1 MLPVSGAASP
11 VIIRLIGA
19 LSGLTWRLRF
29 SYDHRNERKLYWP
42 ETAICN
48 QAIVAGRFTIYNL
61 GKAPSMTQQSV
72 SSTVPA
78 QPSVAPSAGTAA
90 PIDSLEYWTTGAR
103 EIRTFRGH
111 SHGVWAVA
119 FSPDGLTLASAGV
132 DRLVRIWDIETGR
145 LLRSLRGHTA
155 DIRAVLFTPDG
166 QALVSGSE
174 DRTIRL
180 WNPKTGEPLKL
191 LFTRYD
197 HNICSL
203 SLSPDGLMLARGSH
217 NKDIKIWEVTTG
229 TELMTLL
236 GKDEYDHHWSVCVAF
251 SPDGRHLASGM
262 DIGKIKI
269 WEVLPSGEEKVLHN
283 GHWKEDEEDS
293 TETRGY
299 FIEDDG
305 GFQKPMDYWIGA
317 MTFTPDAKYLIT
329 GSRDQTIKLFEMP
342 QAIEHRTLKGHGGWV
357 RSLVVTP
364 DGKVLISSGDDNTIR
379 FWDLKSGRC
388 FRTIKSHTGGVRC
401 VTLSSDGLRLA
412 SASWDRTVKLW
423 EGGAEPQE

>member
-1 MLPVSGAASP
+1 
-11 VIIRLIGA
+11 
-19 LSGLTWRLRF
+19 
-29 SYDHRNERKLYWP
+29 
-42 ETAICN
+42 
-48 QAIVAGRFTIYNL
+48 
-61 GKAPSMTQQSV
+61 MTQPSA

-78 QPSVAPSAGTAA
+78 QPSAAATAPTG
-90 PIDSLEYWTTGAR
+90 PIDSLEYWTAGAR
-103 EIRTFRGH
+103 EARTFRGH
-111 SHGVWAVA
+111 SHGVWSVA
-119 FSPDGLTLASAGV
+119 FAPDGLTLASAGV

-145 LLRSLRGHTA
+145 LLRSLRGHTH
-155 DIRAVLFTPDG
+155 DIRAVLYTPDG
-166 QALVSGSE
+166 QSLATGSE

-236 GKDEYDHHWSVCVAF
+236 GKDQYDHHWSVCVAF

-283 GHWKEDEEDS
+283 GHWQETEEDS

-317 MTFTPDAKYLIT
+317 MTFTPDGKYLIT
-329 GSRDQTIKLFEMP
+329 GSRDQTIKIFEMP
-342 QAIEHRTLKGHGGWV
+342 EALEQRTLKGH
-357 RSLVVTP
+357 
-364 DGKVLISSGDDNTIR
+364 
-379 FWDLKSGRC
+379 
-388 FRTIKSHTGGVRC
+388 
-401 VTLSSDGLRLA
+401 
-412 SASWDRTVKLW
+412 
-423 EGGAEPQE
+423 

>member
-1 MLPVSGAASP
+1 MADQTAPPLAPDSPSPTAPAEALPP
-11 VIIRLIGA
+11 
-19 LSGLTWRLRF
+19 LT
-29 SYDHRNERKLYWP
+29 DH
-42 ETAICN
+42 
-48 QAIVAGRFTIYNL
+48 
-61 GKAPSMTQQSV
+61 
-72 SSTVPA
+72 
-78 QPSVAPSAGTAA
+78 
-90 PIDSLEYWTTGAR
+90 LEYWKAGAR
-103 EIRTFRGH
+103 EVNVLRGH

-119 FSPDGLTLASAGV
+119 FAPDGLTMASAGV

-155 DIRAVLFTPDG
+155 DIRAVVYTPDG
-166 QALVSGSE
+166 QTLATASE

-180 WNPKTGEPLKL
+180 WNPNTGESKKL

-197 HNICSL
+197 HNVVSL

-236 GKDEYDHHWSVCVAF
+236 GKDQYDHHWSVCVAF
-251 SPDGRHLASGM
+251 SPDGIHLASGT
-262 DIGKIKI
+262 DIGKIKL

-283 GHWKEDEEDS
+283 GHWVQDEDDT

-317 MTFTPDAKYLIT
+317 MTFTPDAKLLIT
-329 GSRDQTIKLFEMP
+329 GSRDQTIKMFEVP
-342 QAIEHRTLKGHGGWV
+342 QLLEHRVLKGHKGWV
-357 RSLVVTP
+357 RSLLVTP
-364 DGKVLISSGDDNTIR
+364 DNKVLISCSDDNTIR
-379 FWDLKSGRC
+379 FWDLATGRT
-388 FRTIKSHTGGVRC
+388 FRTIKGHTDGIRSI
-401 VTLSSDGLRLA
+401 TLSPDGRRLA

-423 EGGAEPQE
+423 EGGAEPTE

>member
-1 MLPVSGAASP
+1 MTV
-11 VIIRLIGA
+11 
-19 LSGLTWRLRF
+19 
-29 SYDHRNERKLYWP
+29 E
-42 ETAICN
+42 ET
-48 QAIVAGRFTIYNL
+48 
-61 GKAPSMTQQSV
+61 GKVNTMADQ
-72 SSTVPA
+72 
-78 QPSVAPSAGTAA
+78 TAA
-90 PIDSLEYWTTGAR
+90 PTASAPSLPPLPSTSDTQAPVDFLEYWKAGTR
-103 EIRTFRGH
+103 ELNTFRGH
-111 SHGVWAVA
+111 SHGVWSVA
-119 FSPDGLTLASAGV
+119 IAPDGATLASAGV

-145 LLRSLRGHTA
+145 LLRSLRGHTN

-166 QALVSGSE
+166 QTLATGSE

-180 WNPKTGEPLKL
+180 WNPMTGEPLKL

-197 HNICSL
+197 HNVCSL

-236 GKDEYDHHWSVCVAF
+236 GKDQYDHHWSVCVAF
-251 SPDGRHLASGM
+251 SPDGIHLASGT

-269 WEVLPSGEEKVLHN
+269 WEVLPSGEEKILHN
-283 GHWKEDEEDS
+283 GHWRQDEEDT

-329 GSRDQTIKLFEMP
+329 GSRDQTIKMFEMP
-342 QAIEHRTLKGHGGWV
+342 QMLEHRTLKGHTGWV
-357 RSLVVTP
+357 RSLAVTP
-364 DGKVLISSGDDNTIR
+364 DGKVLISAGDDSTIR
-379 FWDLKSGRC
+379 FWDLATGRT
-388 FRTIKSHTGGVRC
+388 FRTLKGHAGGVRC
-401 VTLSSDGLRLA
+401 VTLSSDGLKLA

-423 EGGAEPQE
+423 AGGPEPTE